1 MRHENVREEQSDD
14 DSYLVL
20 ASLYNVNYI
29 GEKKPDNIGC
39 FVPSYTRT
47 QLSEEDDYFLFSIY
61 IKNAKRH
68 IAIINYFYQI
78 ILYSRLFNRVNC
90 ML

>member
-20 ASLYNVNYI
+20 ASLYNVNYWR
-29 GEKKPDNIGC
+29 KKPDNIGC

>member
-1 MRHENVREEQSDD
+1 MST
-14 DSYLVL
+14 
-20 ASLYNVNYI
+20 I
-29 GEKKPDNIGC
+29 GEKKTDNIGC

-68 IAIINYFYQI
+68 TAIINYFYQI

-90 ML
+90 MLLRETFKKESAKAWIMTIIDVWKL